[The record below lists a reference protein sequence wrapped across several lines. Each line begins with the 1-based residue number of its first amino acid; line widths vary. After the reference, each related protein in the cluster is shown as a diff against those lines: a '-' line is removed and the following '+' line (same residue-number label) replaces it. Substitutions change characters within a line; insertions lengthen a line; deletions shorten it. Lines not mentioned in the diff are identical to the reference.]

1 MPELPDV
8 EVFKR
13 YLDSTALHKKIEA
26 VSVKDRDLLEGVA
39 AQSVRDRLLGRELSS
54 SRRHG
59 KYLFAEVE
67 GEGWLVLHFGMT
79 GFLKYYKRE
88 EAAPEHVR
96 LLLEFANGYQL
107 AYDCQRKFGMVGWT
121 EDVDGFVE
129 EKGMGPDPLASDLDL
144 RQFRDRLHG
153 RRGAIK
159 PTLMNQKVLAGIGNV
174 YSDEILFQ
182 AGVHPE
188 RKIPSLGDDEVE
200 EIYRALVRVV
210 AAAIDAQAD
219 PERLPRGYL
228 LPHREEGA
236 ECPRCGG
243 TLRKK
248 TVSGRSAYFCEE
260 HQG

>member
-8 EVFKR
+8 AVLQR
-13 YLDSTALHKKIEA
+13 YLDATALHQEIADVEVEDTDVLVG
-26 VSVKDRDLLEGVA
+26 VSPGLLA
-39 AQSVRDRLLGRELSS
+39 SRLRGCSFAS
-54 SRRHG
+54 TRRYG
-59 KYLFAEVE
+59 KYLFAGTDQ
-67 GEGWLVLHFGMT
+67 GEWVAFHFGMT